1 MITNFIRIWPG
12 VSSHVSRLLCFV
24 LNASK
29 VVYFEFPALFCSTCH
44 VAGICTIFIDRLHTR
59 DVTSSVAA
67 VETSHSS
74 SSQRQG
80 WGVGG
85 LGKAWAKER
94 SKREYPARRE
104 TRVKLPV
111 KRRQKS
117 PERSSPSVLVKS
129 LLGSRNGGSEL
140 ADHVSIELFRKI
152 DIWHKNVVFQFETCK
167 IYSISTCS

>member
-1 MITNFIRIWPG
+1 MYVQRNELSLEITESPCWIG
-12 VSSHVSRLLCFV
+12 LSSHVSRLLCFV

-85 LGKAWAKER
+85 LGHAWAKR

-104 TRVKLPV
+104 TRVRLQS
-111 KRRQKS
+111 QKKAEES
-117 PERSSPSVLVKS
+117 WKI
-129 LLGSRNGGSEL
+129 
-140 ADHVSIELFRKI
+140 VSICLGQVSAGVKKWR
-152 DIWHKNVVFQFETCK
+152 IWTGGPC
-167 IYSISTCS
+167 